1 MWEIR
6 VGTPAILAG
15 LREQQENCGVMIEDG
30 FEKII
35 TWKPGME
42 WETAIEELRLRKE
55 AVQRLGGKERID
67 RQHGEGK
74 QTIRERIEQLAD
86 PGSFFEV
93 GSIMGISQYDENGD
107 IIGMTPAAYVTGL
120 AELDGRLVTIGGED
134 FTIQGGSPAGIH
146 KDETFFMHPMSL
158 QYGIPC
164 VQLKDGAGAN
174 VAANA
179 KSDDSGSG
187 GRITFPDGSFW
198 QSDVQVLKQVPVV
211 SAIMGP
217 TAGHVAGR
225 AMFCHFSVMV
235 KGTGQVFPSGP
246 PVVERALG
254 TAVHKNDLGGSAVHV
269 RQTGVVDNEAVD
281 EADCF
286 RQIRAFLSY
295 MPDNVHEIPPRKETG
310 DDPNR
315 REEELL
321 TVIPT
326 NRKRHY
332 DMRQLIR
339 LLVDNGEF
347 FEMREH
353 FGRSL
358 ITVFARMDGY
368 SVGILASNPMHLA
381 GALDA
386 TAANKMARFVDL
398 CNFFSIPVVILTD
411 VPGLMIG
418 AESER
423 LGTMRAG
430 AAAVMAAQEATVPKV
445 HIAVRKAY
453 GVGNDAFSGVGGQ
466 GGLNLRLGWPSGE
479 WGAIPIEGGVAAA
492 YKRDIASAPDP
503 DARRRELEERLIA
516 MRSPFRSAEAGD
528 VIDMIDPRETRP
540 IICRFIKAAQPY
552 LKRNAGP
559 KRSVRPL

>member
-1 MWEIR
+1 
-6 VGTPAILAG
+6 
-15 LREQQENCGVMIEDG
+15 
-30 FEKII
+30 
-35 TWKPGME
+35 WKSGME
-42 WETAIEELRLRKE
+42 WEVAIEELRLRKE
-55 AVQRLGGKERID
+55 AVKRLGGKERVD

-74 QTIRERIEQLAD
+74 QTIRERIDQLAD

-93 GSIMGISQYDENGD
+93 GSMMGISQYDENGD

-120 AELDGRLVTIGGED
+120 AEIDGRLVTIGGED
-134 FTIQGGSPAGIH
+134 FTVQGGSPAGIH
-146 KDETFFMHPMSL
+146 KDETFFMHPTSL

-174 VAANA
+174 VAASA
-179 KSDDSGSG
+179 GSGSSGRG
-187 GRITFPDGSFW
+187 GRIPFPDGRFW
-198 QSDVQVLKQVPVV
+198 RTDVQMLRHVPVV

-225 AMFCHFSVMV
+225 AMLCHFSIIV

-254 TAVHKNDLGGSAVHV
+254 TSVHKNDLGGSAVHA
-269 RQTGVVDNEAVD
+269 RQTGVVDNEAED

-295 MPDNVHEIPPRKETG
+295 MPDNVHEIPARKETG
-310 DDPNR
+310 DDPKR
-315 REEELL
+315 REQELL

-332 DMRQLIR
+332 DMRRLIR

-347 FEMREH
+347 FEMREY
-353 FGRSL
+353 FGKSL
-358 ITVFARMDGY
+358 ITAFAHMDGY
-368 SVGILASNPMHLA
+368 SVGVLASNPMFLA

-386 TAANKMARFVDL
+386 PAANKMSRFIDL

-418 AESER
+418 AQSER
-423 LGTMRAG
+423 QGTMRAG

-453 GVGNDAFSGVGGQ
+453 GVGNDAYSGVGGQ
-466 GGLNLRLGWPSGE
+466 TGLNLRLGWPSGE
-479 WGAIPIEGGVAAA
+479 WGAIPIEGGVAAS
-492 YKRDIASAPDP
+492 YKRDIASSPDP
-503 DARRRELEERLIA
+503 DARRRELEEHLIS